1 MFTLCYIS
9 KSRSYNYFSSSI
21 YLKHLDFILKKKNF
35 VWVKEKNV
43 TWLFNSY
50 MKIKITANPDFI
62 I

>member
-9 KSRSYNYFSSSI
+9 KLRSYNYFSFSI
-21 YLKHLDFILKKKNF
+21 YLKHLDFILKKNF

-43 TWLFNSY
+43 IWLLNSY
-50 MKIKITANPDFI
+50 MKIKITAKPDFI